1 MSYNLRSTPSTDT
14 GFSTPST
21 GTGFSNLSTG
31 TGFVFL
37 LLFFLPFLGGGGWG
51 GCLIIFVAKKV

>member
-1 MSYNLRSTPSTDT
+1 MSTP
-14 GFSTPST
+14 
-21 GTGFSNLSTG
+21 LTG

-37 LLFFLPFLGGGGWG
+37 LLFFLPFLGGGDGWG

>member
-1 MSYNLRSTPSTDT
+1 MSYNLRSTPSTGT

-37 LLFFLPFLGGGGWG
+37 LLFFLPFLEGDGWG
-51 GCLIIFVAKKV
+51 GYLIIFVAKKV